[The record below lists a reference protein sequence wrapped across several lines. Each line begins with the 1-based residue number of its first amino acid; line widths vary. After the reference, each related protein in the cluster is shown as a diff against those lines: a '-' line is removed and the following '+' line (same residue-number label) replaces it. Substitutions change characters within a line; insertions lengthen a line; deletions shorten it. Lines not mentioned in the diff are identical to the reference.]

1 MLTAPSSER
10 RSLVDREG
18 CSLSVSRQCSLLDVA
33 RSSVYYTPN
42 MSESEENLKLMA
54 LIDLCYTHRPFL
66 GAPRITT
73 WLRERG
79 HEVNHK
85 RVARLMRVMGLQAT
99 LPGPHTSVPHPEH
112 VKYPY
117 LLRDL
122 AIEAPDEV
130 WCADITYIPM
140 ARGFMFLVAV
150 MDWYSRYVIAWDVSN
165 TMEADFCVDALRKSL
180 GQGTPGIFNTDQG
193 SQFTSEA
200 FTGVLKDHE
209 VRISMDGRGR
219 ALDNVFIER
228 LWRTVKYEDV
238 YLHAYDDG
246 HALYKGL
253 ERYFAYY
260 NEERRHSSLNGRT
273 PASCYHGR

>member
-1 MLTAPSSER
+1 MVPASKR
-10 RSLVDREG
+10 RLLVEREG
-18 CSLSVSRQCSLLDVA
+18 SPLSISRQCALLDVA
-33 RSSVYYTPN
+33 RPSVYYTPN
-42 MSESEENLKLMA
+42 MSESEENLRLME
-54 LIDLCYTHRPFL
+54 LIDTCYTARPFL
-66 GAPRITT
+66 GVPRITT
-73 WLRERG
+73 WLKERG
-79 HEVNHK
+79 HRVNHK

-117 LLRDL
+117 LLREL
-122 AIEAPDEV
+122 AVEAPDEV
-130 WCADITYIPM
+130 WCSDITYIPM

-150 MDWYSRYVIAWDVSN
+150 MDCYSRYVIAWDLSN

-180 GQGTPGIFNTDQG
+180 SHGKPGIFNTDQG
-193 SQFTSEA
+193 SQFTSED
-200 FTGVLKDHE
+200 FTGVLKDHD

-219 ALDNVFIER
+219 ALDNVFMER

-246 HALYKGL
+246 HALYNGL

-260 NEERRHSSLNGRT
+260 NEERCHSSLNNRT
-273 PASCYHGR
+273 PACCYQGR